1 MIQWIFSNCS
11 NNMISFIFVS
21 GLGKVTLETKY
32 NPHNNVLVVR
42 KPSVN
47 MGEEWTIE
55 LKN

>member
-1 MIQWIFSNCS
+1 MFINI
-11 NNMISFIFVS
+11 ISFIFVS

-55 LKN
+55 LLN